1 MKTTI
6 KFFAVITA
14 CVFFTSCQ
22 QEEIAPASP
31 SIYHGSSTNGDAEKP
46 AAARLDAV
54 TTPIRE
60 TTETIKTSTR
70 SGNSNKGAFV
80 KRKNL
85 L

>member
-22 QEEIAPASP
+22 QEEITPERP
-31 SIYHGSSTNGDAEKP
+31 SIYHGSSTNGDAAKP
-46 AAARLDAV
+46 EAARLDAV
-54 TTPIRE
+54 TSPVNE
-60 TTETIKTSTR
+60 VAETIKTRKAAGS
-70 SGNSNKGAFV
+70 SNKGAFV